1 MKNLSGIKDINRTG
15 KFIILFLSVICIVL
29 AVFLAAEKHKST
41 VIKEHCL
48 NGAESEFLNWKAELE
63 NSLTY
68 GKDGRWEDF
77 AVSGTRIEQLGSRIS
92 GLLQVADIAGADQ
105 NSQISSISYGIDI
118 VLSQVRQGNTDA
130 LEDLENI
137 QGWIDGKESVLDLSY
152 EEFRSFL
159 PEGFPA
165 GYGD

>member
-29 AVFLAAEKHKST
+29 AAFLTAEKHKST

-48 NGAESEFLNWKAELE
+48 GGAESEFLNWKAELE
-63 NSLTY
+63 NSLIY
-68 GKDGRWEDF
+68 GKDGRWENF
-77 AVSGTRIEQLGSRIS
+77 AVSSTRIEQHGYRIS
-92 GLLQVADIAGADQ
+92 GLLQVAGADQ
-105 NSQISSISYGIDI
+105 NSQISSISYDIGI
-118 VLSQVRQGNTDA
+118 VLSQVRQGNTEA

-137 QGWIDGKESVLDLSY
+137 QGWADGKESVSDLSY

-159 PEGFPA
+159 PENFPV